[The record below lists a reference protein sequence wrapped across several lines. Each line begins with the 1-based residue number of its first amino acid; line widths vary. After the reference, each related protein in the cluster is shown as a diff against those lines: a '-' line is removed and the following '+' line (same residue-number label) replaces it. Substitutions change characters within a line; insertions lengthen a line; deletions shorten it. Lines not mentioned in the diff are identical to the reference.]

1 METLRQQQRRHQLR
15 TPMDPLASLAASFFS
30 AFSPDQGSS
39 AVSTTLLLLP
49 LPVAAARALGVL
61 RRLALLAAQAF
72 LSLFFVFLSV
82 LSPPPP
88 PPPPSLAVPAMPPP
102 LSRADEPKP
111 KGHTQGPSSTSVGRA
126 LGHVLWVVSRLPVAS
141 RKYELVRGLAER
153 LLDDNVSARAAA
165 VNRAALSGAFERT
178 LRQLE
183 ASASSAAGGGPGG
196 ELMDLAARAVRLGV
210 QWWRPAPM
218 TTAAAAAA
226 EDAFGGPAA
235 EKLAAELLWLAQK
248 MAECGAARE
257 AAVQFGAAERLG
269 SRALV
274 AEPSLQVALLRLAV
288 FLLRHANS
296 AEFDAGGEDEGNK
309 AEQRMAMLRSWL
321 PLLCRGSNG
330 TDAPALSG
338 KERAETVS
346 VLEELVEKLRREQ
359 QEEAMALWL
368 HHFAACPDTDWP
380 NLEQCYTRWYAQSR
394 SQLLLCP

>member
-196 ELMDLAARAVRLGV
+196 ELMDLAARAVRLG
-210 QWWRPAPM
+210 
-218 TTAAAAAA
+218 
-226 EDAFGGPAA
+226 
-235 EKLAAELLWLAQK
+235 
-248 MAECGAARE
+248 
-257 AAVQFGAAERLG
+257 
-269 SRALV
+269 
-274 AEPSLQVALLRLAV
+274 EPSLQVALLRLAV

-368 HHFAACPDTDWP
+368 HHFAACPYTDWP

>member
-141 RKYELVRGLAER
+141 RK
-153 LLDDNVSARAAA
+153 
-165 VNRAALSGAFERT
+165 
-178 LRQLE
+178 
-183 ASASSAAGGGPGG
+183 
-196 ELMDLAARAVRLGV
+196 
-210 QWWRPAPM
+210 
-218 TTAAAAAA
+218 
-226 EDAFGGPAA
+226 
-235 EKLAAELLWLAQK
+235 LAAELLWLAQK

-368 HHFAACPDTDWP
+368 HHFAACPYTDWP

>member
-141 RKYELVRGLAER
+141 RKYEL
-153 LLDDNVSARAAA
+153 
-165 VNRAALSGAFERT
+165 
-178 LRQLE
+178 
-183 ASASSAAGGGPGG
+183 
-196 ELMDLAARAVRLGV
+196 MDLAARAVRLGV

-218 TTAAAAAA
+218 TTTAAAAA

-368 HHFAACPDTDWP
+368 HHFAACPYTDWP

>member
-15 TPMDPLASLAASFFS
+15 TPMDP
-30 AFSPDQGSS
+30 
-39 AVSTTLLLLP
+39 
-49 LPVAAARALGVL
+49 
-61 RRLALLAAQAF
+61 
-72 LSLFFVFLSV
+72 
-82 LSPPPP
+82 
-88 PPPPSLAVPAMPPP
+88 
-102 LSRADEPKP
+102 
-111 KGHTQGPSSTSVGRA
+111 
-126 LGHVLWVVSRLPVAS
+126 
-141 RKYELVRGLAER
+141 
-153 LLDDNVSARAAA
+153 
-165 VNRAALSGAFERT
+165 
-178 LRQLE
+178 
-183 ASASSAAGGGPGG
+183 
-196 ELMDLAARAVRLGV
+196 
-210 QWWRPAPM
+210 
-218 TTAAAAAA
+218 
-226 EDAFGGPAA
+226 
-235 EKLAAELLWLAQK
+235 
-248 MAECGAARE
+248 
-257 AAVQFGAAERLG
+257 
-269 SRALV
+269 LV

-368 HHFAACPDTDWP
+368 HHFAACPYTDWP